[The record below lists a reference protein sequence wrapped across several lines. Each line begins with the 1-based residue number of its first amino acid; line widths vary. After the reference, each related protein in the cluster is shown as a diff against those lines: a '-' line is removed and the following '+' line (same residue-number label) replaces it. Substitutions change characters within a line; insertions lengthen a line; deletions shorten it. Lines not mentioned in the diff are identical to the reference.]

1 MDRSQLLPSLN
12 LLTLGIVFLALV
24 IGLAL
29 YWRKKSNRAPRDGGP
44 PTKDGSV

>member
-1 MDRSQLLPSLN
+1 MDQSQLLPSLN
-12 LLTLGIVFLALV
+12 LFTLGIVLIALV
-24 IGLAL
+24 IGFAL